1 MHKSFS
7 DAEIFQVAC
16 DVRAG
21 TAEPDSVRQ
30 LMRQFCDSVDS
41 GESPSRYLMEYLR
54 DALTSYLNGERKHID
69 VALGLR
75 RATRG
80 RIGVDNSHIAVEV
93 LRARLAGMTYEDA
106 VAEAMRLCYKERT
119 VVQDAWKNHQT
130 DAVFLLR
137 NERPR
142 DAYPWSPEECA
153 LLARIFSKNRSFFE
167 SAPELIPSLGP
178 GKDKKSPG

>member
-41 GESPSRYLMEYLR
+41 GERPSRYLMEYLR
-54 DALTSYLNGERKHID
+54 DAFRSYLTGDRKNIE

-75 RATRG
+75 RARRG
-80 RIGVDNSHIAVEV
+80 RRGFDNSRMAVEV
-93 LRARLAGMTYEDA
+93 LRARLSGLSYD
-106 VAEAMRLCYKERT
+106 EAIEKSVKRFHKGRT
-119 VVQDAWKNHQT
+119 VVQEAWSDHGT
-130 DAVFLLR
+130 FAVEILR
-137 NERPR
+137 SERPYG
-142 DAYPWSPEECA
+142 AYPWSPDEVER
-153 LLARIFSKNRSFFE
+153 LKEIFSDNPSFFE
-167 SAPELIPSLGP
+167 SEPSLLPGLGP
-178 GKDKKSPG
+178 GK